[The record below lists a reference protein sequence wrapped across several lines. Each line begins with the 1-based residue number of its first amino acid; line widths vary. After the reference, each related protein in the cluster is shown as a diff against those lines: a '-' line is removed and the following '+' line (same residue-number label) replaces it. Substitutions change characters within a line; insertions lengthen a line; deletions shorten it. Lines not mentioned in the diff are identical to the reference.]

1 MKIKSPIISLLI
13 VFLLIATNTK
23 AYQTKLQ
30 FRHIDV
36 EKGLSSNTVN
46 NIIQDKKGFIW
57 IGTDEGLDRID
68 GTTIKAFKIESD
80 FTKFSMSSVV
90 MLYLQDSN
98 GNIWTSSL
106 FDVFIFNPNMGI
118 FTKFE
123 IKTDKGE
130 SLTSDITSVTEDHS
144 KIVWFTTRTHGI
156 FGYNLRNG
164 KLKRY
169 ALTKNTAAYSSLV
182 DENNQ
187 LWVGT
192 NNNQNPLLRL
202 NRPKNIFQVVNIH
215 YTTDKKLPPFAY
227 LFESKNGSIYV
238 GTWNS
243 GLLRFDRSTNTVSQE
258 LFSTATTPMTHMHS
272 LSRAEDENIWIGS
285 DDGLLLYNTKN
296 HSSHLY
302 IKEETEPSSLSSKF
316 VYQAFHDKEGGLWIA
331 TYYGGVN
338 YAPPFQNR
346 FHSFFHSA
354 QKNSVNGNF
363 IAGFCEDQN
372 GRIWISS
379 DDGGLSCYNPK
390 TGIFK
395 VYSVSNSGLTF
406 DNTHALYVDGNNL
419 WIGTYTGGINVLNL
433 STGKWRH
440 YNGGSGKN
448 MPFEGSSYAI
458 MKDSHGTLWVGTM
471 LGICK
476 YNYST
481 DDFSRMY
488 ELSSLVIDIEE
499 DRHGNIWF
507 ATQGNGLLY
516 YNSGKGNWEQ
526 YTSANSGLPSNQI
539 NCLKMDENGILWIGT
554 CEGLYRFDENN
565 KKFILEKTEGP
576 STNIQCILEEN
587 SQLWITTTNGMIC
600 HTPGRDGDRIY
611 MKRDGLQSCQFAM
624 NSGLIASDGCI
635 YVGTDN
641 GFNCF
646 YPNKITRNEYIA
658 PVIITGLMLM
668 NKEIKVNKNG
678 PLKKSIT
685 DLDRIDLNYDDN
697 VITLY
702 FSSLSYCIPEK
713 NQYAYYME
721 GFDKGWVKAGN
732 RQSATYTNLSPGTY
746 TFHVKGTNND
756 GIWNEKG
763 TQLVIVIHP
772 PFYQTWWAE
781 LMYIIIIGI
790 IIWNLFKYYKRKTER
805 QQQIHIEKV
814 KQEKEKE
821 LYTAKISFFT
831 MIAHE
836 IRTPVSLI
844 IGPLEKIMSK
854 DLSDSLRSDMQT
866 IERNSKRLL
875 YLVNQLLDFRKVQ
888 QGMMNMHFNNHDVCQ
903 LIKITTERFRP
914 MAEQQGAKILTDLP
928 AEGLKADFDDE
939 AITKV
944 LSNLLMNAVKY
955 TTNNVLVSCKMT
967 KDNKSFT
974 ICVSDNGVGINDEDK
989 KKIFKPFYQGESNKP
1004 GTGIGLTIVRNM
1016 VEIHHGS
1023 IYVESTIGQGT
1034 TFIITL
1040 PTSQEKEKEETTT
1053 GIVEKIVPTDII
1065 NMEENSGDEIQDKP
1079 MLLLVD
1085 DNEEML
1091 TFLSQSFM
1099 DDYTIMTANNGEQAI
1114 KLIDNHNFQLI
1125 ISDWMMPIMD
1135 GAELCKT
1142 IRRNPLTSHIP
1153 FVLLSAKTDI
1163 DSKVEGMEIGA
1174 DIFVE
1179 KPFSIHYLK
1188 SCIHNLI
1195 ELRSMLIQKFSKMP
1209 LVPIKSIACHSE
1221 DERILNELNKIIE
1234 ENFSNPDLDVDLL
1247 AKKMNISRSSLYT
1260 KIKNISNQTP
1270 NELIQLLRLKKA
1282 AELLAEKKYRMN
1294 EICYMVGFNN
1304 PSYFSKC
1311 FLKQFGKRPSEY

>member
-1 MKIKSPIISLLI
+1 MKIKSLIISLLT
-13 VFLLIATNTK
+13 VSLLAAVDAK
-23 AYQTKLQ
+23 ADQTKLQ

-68 GTTIKAFKIESD
+68 GTTIKAFKIEPD
-80 FTKFSMSSVV
+80 ITKFSMSSAV

-106 FDVFIFNPNMGI
+106 FDMFIFNPNMGI

-123 IKTDKGE
+123 VKTDKGE
-130 SLTSDITSVTEDHS
+130 QLTPDITSVTEDHS
-144 KIVWFTTRTHGI
+144 KIVWFTTRAHGV
-156 FGYNLRNG
+156 FSYDLRNG
-164 KLKRY
+164 KLKRHV
-169 ALTKNTAAYSSLV
+169 LPKNIAVYSSLV

-187 LWVGT
+187 LWIGT
-192 NNNQNPLLRL
+192 SNIQNPLLRL
-202 NRPKNIFQVVNIH
+202 NRPKNIFQTADIH
-215 YTTDKKLPPFAY
+215 YISGKKLSPFAY
-227 LFESKNGSIYV
+227 LFEGKDGTIYI
-238 GTWNS
+238 GTWTS
-243 GLLRFDRSTNTVSQE
+243 GLLRFDRSTNIITQE
-258 LFSTATTPMTHMHS
+258 LSSTSTTPMTHMHS
-272 LSRAEDENIWIGS
+272 LSRAEDGNIWIGS
-285 DDGLLLYNTKN
+285 DDGLLLYNTAN
-296 HSSHLY
+296 HSSRIY
-302 IKEETEPSSLSSKF
+302 VKEETDPSSLSSKF
-316 VYQAFHDKEGGLWIA
+316 VYQAFHDKEGGLWVA

-346 FHSFFHSA
+346 FRSFSHSS
-354 QKNSVNGNF
+354 QKNSVNGN
-363 IAGFCEDQN
+363 IMAGFCEDPN
-372 GRIWISS
+372 GMIWISS

-390 TGIFK
+390 TGLFK
-395 VYSVSNSGLTF
+395 VYTAANSGLTF
-406 DNTHALYVDGNNL
+406 DNTHALYADENDL
-419 WIGTYTGGINVLNL
+419 WIGTYTGGINVLNI

-440 YNGGSGKN
+440 YSGGSAKN

-458 MKDSHGTLWVGTM
+458 KKDSHGTLWVATM
-471 LGICK
+471 LGICR
-476 YNYST
+476 YNYDT
-481 DDFSRMY
+481 DDFTRMH

-499 DRHGNIWF
+499 DRHGNVWF
-507 ATQGNGLLY
+507 AAQGDGLLCY
-516 YNSGKGNWEQ
+516 DSKKGSWKQ
-526 YTSANSGLPSNQI
+526 YTSANSNLPSNQI
-539 NCLKMDENGILWIGT
+539 NCLKMDENGILWLGT
-554 CEGLYRFDENN
+554 CEGLYKYDEANSN
-565 KKFILEKTEGP
+565 FILEGTDGP

-587 SQLWITTTNGMIC
+587 GQLWITTTNGMVC
-600 HTPGRDGDRIY
+600 HTPGKSGDRIY
-611 MKRDGLQSCQFAM
+611 LKRDGLQSCQFAM
-624 NSGLIASDGCI
+624 NSGLVASDGCI

-641 GFNCF
+641 GFNSF

-658 PVIITGLMLM
+658 PVVITGLMLM
-668 NKEIKVNKNG
+668 NKEIKVSKDG
-678 PLKKSIT
+678 PLNKSIT
-685 DLDRIDLNYDDN
+685 DLNRIDLNYDDN
-697 VITLY
+697 VITLS

-746 TFHVKGTNND
+746 IFHVKGTNND
-756 GIWNEKG
+756 GVWNDKG
-763 TQLVIVIHP
+763 TQLMIVIHP
-772 PFYQTWWAE
+772 PFYLTWWAE
-781 LMYIIIIGI
+781 LIYLMIIGF
-790 IIWNLFKYYKRKTER
+790 IIWYFFKMYKKKTER

-888 QGMMNMHFNNHDVCQ
+888 QGMMNMRFSSHDVCQ
-903 LIKITTERFRP
+903 LIRATTERFRP
-914 MAEQQGAKILTDLP
+914 MAEHQGAKIQTDLP
-928 AEGLKADFDDE
+928 AEGLMADFDDE

-955 TTNNVLVSCKMT
+955 TTNNVSVSCKMAE
-967 KDNKSFT
+967 DGKSFT
-974 ICVSDNGVGINDEDK
+974 IQVSDNGVGISDEDK

-1016 VEIHHGS
+1016 LEMHHGS
-1023 IYVESTIGQGT
+1023 IYVESTVGQGT
-1034 TFIITL
+1034 TFIVTL
-1040 PTSQEKEKEETTT
+1040 PTIQDKVEKETVTS
-1053 GIVEKIVPTDII
+1053 IVDQTVPTDII
-1065 NMEENSGDEIQDKP
+1065 NMEEHLVNQTQDKP

-1091 TFLSQSFM
+1091 AFLSQSFM
-1099 DDYTIMTANNGEQAI
+1099 DDYTIMTAENGEQALN
-1114 KLIDNHNFQLI
+1114 LIGNHNFQLI
-1125 ISDWMMPIMD
+1125 ISDWMMPVMD
-1135 GAELCKT
+1135 GAELCKSV
-1142 IRRNPLTSHIP
+1142 RRNPLTSHIP

-1163 DSKVEGMEIGA
+1163 GSKVEGMEIGA

-1260 KIKNISNQTP
+1260 KIKSISNQTP